1 MIIRRM
7 TLTTIANSNT
17 NYTVINTNTNSN
29 TSIVVIVF
37 SDFTNSVNINKI
49 VYSAKYVSF

>member
-17 NYTVINTNTNSN
+17 NYTVIVIL
-29 TSIVVIVF
+29 IVILVIVF